1 MSAPGTSSGGPGAGD
16 EVKLFDAPDLS
27 TLQRNWPR
35 IALRGSVL
43 ILVPVLVV
51 WLARSMGLYQTISS
65 LPLPLDSL
73 RAGPFAYEAKVIYAI
88 VAVLLGL
95 AFLVPKRTPQ
105 LVIAVCV
112 GAVLWT
118 GHVFIQLQWARLFA
132 TEFNFRREATPDA
145 PAWIFATLL
154 LLVAV
159 VYLLLENLI
168 DTREQ
173 QMSRK
178 LGAGET
184 EGLLRIGASA
194 LGIMLGTGLVAA
206 LALVFAYLGLRALL
220 AGATVPFRLNPVFVL
235 FGMGVGLAILVAL
248 AARKRSPLAP
258 GTGVQGPAVAL
269 PAPPPPPPLRNAY
282 QVDAASYDEEL
293 RRRGL

>member
-1 MSAPGTSSGGPGAGD
+1 MTAAPSSD
-16 EVKLFDAPDLS
+16 EEVKLFDAPDLT

-35 IALRGSVL
+35 IALRAAVL
-43 ILVPVLVV
+43 VVVPVLIV
-51 WLARSMGLYQTISS
+51 WLARSLGLYETIRM

-73 RAGPFAYEAKVIYAI
+73 REGPFAYEAKVIYAI
-88 VAVLLGL
+88 AAVLLGL
-95 AFLVPKRTPQ
+95 AFLIPKRTPQ

-132 TEFNFRREATPDA
+132 SEFNFRREATPDA
-145 PAWIFATLL
+145 AAWTFATLL

-173 QMSRK
+173 QMARK
-178 LGAGET
+178 LGAAET
-184 EGLLRIGASA
+184 EGLLRIGARA
-194 LGIMLGTGLVAA
+194 LAIMLGAGLVAA
-206 LALVFAYLGLRALL
+206 LALVLAYLGLRALL
-220 AGATVPFRLNPVFVL
+220 SGATLPFRLNPVFVL

-248 AARKRSPLAP
+248 AARKRSPLAA
-258 GTGVQGPAVAL
+258 GAGVQAPGAAL

-282 QVDAASYDEEL
+282 DVEGRGSFDEEM